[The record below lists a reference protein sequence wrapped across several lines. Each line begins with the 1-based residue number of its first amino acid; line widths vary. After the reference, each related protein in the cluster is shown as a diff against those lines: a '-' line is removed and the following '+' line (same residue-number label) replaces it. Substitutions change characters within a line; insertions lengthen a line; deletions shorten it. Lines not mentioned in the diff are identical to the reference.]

1 MEIPY
6 CQTTDLGKII
16 DEKFNEWCKINEK
29 NIYVYKGKSSNVKI
43 KLKDNNDIIYPIK
56 KDEVKD
62 INVSIENKQINFEAP
77 LSINTKVG
85 SLVVYVGERKLIDK
99 EILTNSYIERKNIKD
114 YLFDCLREIF

>member
-1 MEIPY
+1 MNGVKLI
-6 CQTTDLGKII
+6 
-16 DEKFNEWCKINEK
+16 
-29 NIYVYKGKSSNVKI
+29 KGKSSNVKI